1 MLTKKNKLFALF
13 FLTFFLINIFAQEL
27 DPKYLDTL
35 PEDIKSDL
43 MERADKKNKDSEQ
56 LYRSSLYS
64 SKLEKDEELEDLKTR
79 IQVDLAELERRLKQ
93 DDGLEIEKGLKIFG
107 LEFFKTF
114 QTSFMPINEPNLDSS
129 YILDVGDVLN
139 VQLIGQEDFVETF
152 PINRDGSI
160 NLPKIGKI
168 VVAGLSLSEAS
179 AMIKSSVK
187 SSFIGTDAYIN
198 IDQIRDVNIVISGNA
213 KNPGIYTLTGNSNIL
228 QALTV
233 AGGIDEYG
241 SLREI
246 NLIRDDKV
254 IETLD
259 LYKLLI
265 DGSYNLKKRLRSGD
279 VVFVRPRHKLVAID
293 GAVMRPAKYE
303 VKTNEK
309 LSSVIKFSNGLKQTA
324 DLQNISLE
332 RMLDGTLKSIPI
344 TNISQFENIDSVDG
358 DLIYIREY
366 AYRVAS
372 ISGAVYKPGSYTM
385 AAGETIIDLIDKAG
399 GFTDNAYPFGA
410 VYENN
415 DAKLVNKKAK
425 DLLYEEFLDNI
436 IAMSQQNISENFD
449 LTPILSLTREI
460 KNSEPSG
467 RIVVD
472 LTESINNKTLNIR
485 AGDSVIIP
493 EKTNNIYVYGEVSS
507 EGAVMFSQNKTVD
520 YFVEKS
526 GGYKRFADNDSIYIL
541 HPNGETQRY
550 SKKRNLF
557 ANSPHEVNLYPGSVI
572 FVPRKLDNS
581 ATRRLATQAYVS
593 ILGNLGVALAS
604 LSAIDNN
611 W

>member
-1 MLTKKNKLFALF
+1 MLTKKNKSFALF

-93 DDGLEIEKGLKIFG
+93 DDGLEIKKGLKIFG

-179 AMIKSSVK
+179 AIIKSSVK

-198 IDQIRDVNIVISGNA
+198 LDQIRDVNIVISGNA

-279 VVFVRPRHKLVAID
+279 VVFIRPRHKLVAID

-385 AAGETIIDLIDKAG
+385 AAGETIVDLINKAG

-436 IAMSQQNISENFD
+436 IAMSQQNIGENFD

-472 LTESINNKTLNIR
+472 LTESKNNKTLNIR

-611 W
+611 

>member
-1 MLTKKNKLFALF
+1 MLTKKNKSFALF

-93 DDGLEIEKGLKIFG
+93 DDGLEIKKGLKIFG

-179 AMIKSSVK
+179 AIIKSSVK

-198 IDQIRDVNIVISGNA
+198 LDQIRDVNIVISGNA

-385 AAGETIIDLIDKAG
+385 AAGETIVDLINKAG

-472 LTESINNKTLNIR
+472 LTESKNNKTLNIR

>member
-1 MLTKKNKLFALF
+1 MLTKKNKSFALF

-93 DDGLEIEKGLKIFG
+93 DDGLEIKKGLKIFG

-187 SSFIGTDAYIN
+187 SAFIGTDAYIN

-385 AAGETIIDLIDKAG
+385 AAGETIVDLINKAG

-436 IAMSQQNISENFD
+436 IAMSQQNIGENFD

-472 LTESINNKTLNIR
+472 LTESKNNKTLNIR